1 MCICLGCSVRPSGD
15 TVFPTSRF
23 PQKDKQACFVDGG
36 RRLEAG
42 SRSTPTNYHTFQMWT
57 EILGKF
63 SHKTRI
69 CFCTPVSRP
78 NFLVPLWYR
87 EPTIDI

>member
-1 MCICLGCSVRPSGD
+1 MCICLGCAVRPSGD

-23 PQKDKQACFVDGG
+23 PKKDKQACFVDGG

-42 SRSTPTNYHTFQMWT
+42 PRSTPTNYHTFQMWT

-63 SHKTRI
+63 TE
-69 CFCTPVSRP
+69 
-78 NFLVPLWYR
+78 NFPIKLGFAFVPQCLD
-87 EPTIDI
+87 PTS